1 MMAASAHATLRF
13 TSNIIPGS
21 GSISD
26 AQQLPLTSVEHVVH
40 LRTIVRELALDIK
53 LSLVDQTKLITAAS
67 ELARNTLKYGGGGI
81 VHAVKI
87 SNGLRRGVGLR
98 FVDGGPGIP
107 NVEQA
112 MTDGYSSGGGLGL
125 GLGGSKRLADEFEL
139 LTALGEGTSVAIIKW
154 GRA

>member
-1 MMAASAHATLRF
+1 MMVAEGSPTARF
-13 TSNIIPGS
+13 TSNIIPDS
-21 GSISD
+21 GLIDD
-26 AQQLPLTSVEHVVH
+26 AQQLPLTSVEHVVA
-40 LRTIVRELALDIK
+40 LRTIVRELALEIR

-87 SNGLRRGVGLR
+87 SDGLRRGVGLS
-98 FVDGGPGIP
+98 FVDTGPGIM
-107 NVEQA
+107 NIEQA

-139 LTALGEGTSVAIIKW
+139 LTVLGEGTSVTIIKW
-154 GRA
+154 GRV

>member
-1 MMAASAHATLRF
+1 MMAVDATARF

-21 GSISD
+21 GSIND
-26 AQQLPLTSVEHVVH
+26 ARQLPLTSVDHVVI
-40 LRTIVRELALDIK
+40 LRTIVRELALEIK

-87 SNGLRRGVGLR
+87 SNGLRYGVGLR
-98 FVDGGPGIP
+98 FVDAGPGIL
-107 NVEQA
+107 NIEQA

-125 GLGGSKRLADEFEL
+125 GLGGSKRLADEFEI
-139 LTALGEGTSVAIIKW
+139 LTAPGEGTSVGIIKW
-154 GRA
+154 GRI

>member
-1 MMAASAHATLRF
+1 MVIEGSPTASF

-21 GSISD
+21 GLIDD
-26 AQQLPLTSVEHVVH
+26 AQQLPLTSVEHVVA
-40 LRTIVRELALDIK
+40 LRTIVRELALEIR

-87 SNGLRRGVGLR
+87 SDGLRRGVGLS
-98 FVDGGPGIP
+98 FVDTGPGIM
-107 NVEQA
+107 NIEQA

-139 LTALGEGTSVAIIKW
+139 LTVLGEGTSVTIIKW
-154 GRA
+154 GRV